1 MRKVRKYIIPIVTLL
16 VGFASFSGLIGLLNT
31 EMLTGW
37 INPDVGGTWIW
48 LAVAFA
54 LMCFMF
60 VTTVV
65 SGRIKAN
72 EAVMKFLRNLLFG
85 GICILIAWLASLL
98 SGKIVETKMSE
109 LMFLAVFL
117 LAVFVFGVQYMVGSA
132 KAAKIASANSLRKTA
147 AGAGVVRYDYASL
160 FGAAMFSAL
169 LLVAGLILKVD
180 VKPLLVIFSATALA
194 LLLWRLTGWRGW
206 LMVSVAFATAVLC
219 CKVDDMEY
227 SLKQLPY
234 IIALTCAV
242 IGMMA
247 PCADLYGRSE
257 PNL

>member
-1 MRKVRKYIIPIVTLL
+1 MRKARKYIIPIVTLL

-37 INPDVGGTWIW
+37 MKPGVGGTWIW

-72 EAVMKFLRNLLFG
+72 EAVKKFLRNLIFG

-109 LMFLAVFL
+109 LLFLAVFL
-117 LAVFVFGVQYMVGSA
+117 LAVFVIGVQYMVGSA

-147 AGAGVVRYDYASL
+147 AGAGVIRYDYASL

-169 LLVAGLILKVD
+169 LLIAGLILKVD

-194 LLLWRLTGWRGW
+194 LILWRLTGWRGW
-206 LMVSVAFATAVLC
+206 LMVSVAFATAILC

-242 IGMMA
+242 IGLMA
-247 PCADLYGRSE
+247 PCTDLYGRSE
-257 PNL
+257 PNI

>member
-1 MRKVRKYIIPIVTLL
+1 MRKARKYIIPIVTLL

-31 EMLTGW
+31 ELLTGW
-37 INPDVGGTWIW
+37 MKPGVGGTWIW

-72 EAVMKFLRNLLFG
+72 EAVMKFLRNLAFG

-109 LMFLAVFL
+109 LLFLAVFL
-117 LAVFVFGVQYMVGSA
+117 LAVFVIGVQYMVGSA

-147 AGAGVVRYDYASL
+147 AGAGVIRYDYASL

-169 LLVAGLILKVD
+169 LLIAGLILKVD

-194 LLLWRLTGWRGW
+194 LILWRLTGWRGW
-206 LMVSVAFATAVLC
+206 LMVSVAFATAILC

-242 IGMMA
+242 IGLMA

-257 PNL
+257 QNL